1 MTPATP
7 WIRRFWRAV
16 EDMRQRRVLARLDAH
31 TLKDIGL
38 EALSEERRRRARMHS
53 AALRL
58 GLY

>member
-1 MTPATP
+1 MSAATP
-7 WIRRFWRAV
+7 WVRRLWRAV
-16 EDMRQRRVLARLDAH
+16 EDMRQRRILASLDAR

-38 EALSEERRRRARMHS
+38 EALSEERHRRSLMHS